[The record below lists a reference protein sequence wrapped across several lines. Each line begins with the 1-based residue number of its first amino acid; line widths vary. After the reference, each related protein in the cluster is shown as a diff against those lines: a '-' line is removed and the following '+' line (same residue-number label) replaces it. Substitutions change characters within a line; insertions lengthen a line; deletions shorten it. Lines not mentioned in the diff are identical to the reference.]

1 MVSRPAPTAPLS
13 LHRDLPDGARYDLAA
28 AAPGITTVAI
38 VDPDGDG
45 ACIALDRAG
54 VRRLIEDLTL
64 SAGLTPTTPQLGRGA
79 ALAGSVQRIFALLEE
94 LDKTDSAA
102 AAEIVAAIAAH
113 LRSWRPMALLTAQVT
128 P

>member
-1 MVSRPAPTAPLS
+1 MATLPAAPLS
-13 LHRDLPDGARYDLAA
+13 LRRDLHDGARYDLAA
-28 AAPGITTVAI
+28 PAPGVTTIDLQDA
-38 VDPDGDG
+38 DGDE
-45 ACIALDRAG
+45 ACLALDRAG

-64 SAGLTPTTPQLGRGA
+64 VAGLTPTAPQLGRSA

-94 LDKTDSAA
+94 LDKTDPAA
-102 AAEIVAAIAAH
+102 AAELVAAIAAH